1 MPAAGTIPAAV
12 ALPDPDRRRRDAP
25 DDTCLWQGADGH
37 VVACASLWWRATASL
52 DGRRTGCIGHL
63 AAGDAGAAHAILD
76 QACARLRAAGCAMAL
91 APMDGDT
98 WHRYR
103 TVTDRG
109 DRPRFVLEPWDDG
122 GVGADVL
129 TAAGFTP
136 VARYVSTLVEDL
148 TAADPRL
155 PAVAGRLRAAGV
167 TVRPFDPTR
176 TDEDLARLH
185 ALSLIAFRGNILY
198 TPLWADRFAEL
209 YRPILPLLE
218 PELVLMAE
226 CAGETV
232 GYAFALPDHAQ
243 AERGRPVDT
252 VVLKT
257 VAVRPGR
264 AWRGLGAWLAAEIH
278 RRAAAAGCRAVIH
291 ALMHE
296 GNRSAAWSRR
306 FGRVIRRY
314 ALFAR
319 ALT

>member
-1 MPAAGTIPAAV
+1 MPAAGTIPAAI
-12 ALPDPDRRRRDAP
+12 ALPDPNRRRRDAP
-25 DDTCLWQGADGH
+25 DGTCLWHGADGD
-37 VVACASLWWRATASL
+37 VAAGASLWWQSTAPFE
-52 DGRRTGCIGHL
+52 GRRTGCIGHL
-63 AAGDAGAAHAILD
+63 TAGGAGAARAILD
-76 QACARLRAAGCAMAL
+76 QGCARLRAAGCAMAL

-109 DRPRFVLEPWDDG
+109 DRPPFVLEPWDDG
-122 GVGADVL
+122 GVGAAAL

-136 VARYVSTLVEDL
+136 VAHYVSTLVEDL
-148 TAADPRL
+148 TVADPRL
-155 PAVAGRLRAAGV
+155 PAVAARLRAAGV
-167 TVRPFDPTR
+167 TVRCFDPLR
-176 TDEDLARLH
+176 ADDDLVRLH
-185 ALSLIAFRGNILY
+185 ALSLSAFRGNVLY
-198 TPLWADRFAEL
+198 TPLPADRFAGL

-243 AERGRPVDT
+243 AGRGRPVDT

-264 AWRGLGAWLAAEIH
+264 AWRGLGACLAAEVH

-296 GNRSAAWSRR
+296 GNRSAAWSHR